1 VILLS
6 DSLTKTADRIKAF
19 PRESREKFKQVVSEL
34 SNKTLS
40 NELMQIIETMSDD
53 EYNVFMEILKQASED
68 GESHLFNR
76 IKAEDYD
83 EIPVDIRTFICDPRY
98 LGGSTNEGKLIYPYW
113 MNVLEKIFAPNSK
126 IIEVVLT
133 GAIGVGKSTVAIIG
147 MAYILYRLMCLKNP
161 AAYYNLLEGSKI
173 AEAIFNIDLQ
183 HVHGIGYG
191 RLQSTLKLS
200 PWFVS
205 KGNLRGRN
213 AQAVKAKI
221 MAGEKVSQEAINEC
235 TYEPSKDISLIV
247 GSKASHF
254 TGYDVFC
261 AFLDEMNF
269 YEKGKRTTDAT
280 ENFTSLEIMKVY
292 TAIKRRIESRFML
305 QGVVPGLIFM
315 ISSKRAEDDALEVYA
330 NKHRNEETVLI
341 VDEPIWVI
349 KNMEGTYSGNTF
361 KLLVGDK
368 FNKTKI
374 LSDDDDISIL
384 LEQGRR
390 ILDVPVEH
398 RRAFELNADQAL
410 TDIAGIALVSGS
422 RFIDAM
428 RYKELIDDSIKNIF
442 KSDIHLT
449 GMTVDE
455 ELIRLVDT
463 SRIPPQYRG
472 WQTFIHVDTSKNHD
486 RTGISVVVRSAD
498 YREIERLE
506 KGNIFKVRDYEY
518 ATLGVIG
525 LQAIPGDM
533 IPYRKILEL
542 IISLRAS
549 QLNIIAISV
558 DTFQS
563 LYLQQDLMDNGFK
576 VNVVSVDR
584 TPAAYLNFRR
594 VVYEKR
600 LKTIASYAL
609 EHELTELIENK
620 QTGKIDHPIEGSK
633 DLADSV
639 VGAYFNASSF
649 KSVGVSSDALARM
662 QEDALDSQLGR
673 DIPQNFGNA
682 KIVSSTNI
690 FKQLDDMLND
700 DFDY

>member
-1 VILLS
+1 MNEH
-6 DSLTKTADRIKAF
+6 LTTAAEKIKAF
-19 PRESREKFKQVVSEL
+19 PLESKAKFKQLIAELATHNLSEDL
-34 SNKTLS
+34 LK
-40 NELMQIIETMSDD
+40 IIETMSED
-53 EYNVFMEILKQASED
+53 EYEVFMEILKQISED
-68 GESHLFNR
+68 GDSALLHR

-83 EIPVDIRTFICDPRY
+83 EIPVDIKTFISDPMY
-98 LGGSTNEGKLIYPYW
+98 LGGSTKNGELIYPYW
-113 MNVLEKIFAPNSK
+113 VDVLEKIFAPNSK

-147 MAYILYRLMCLKNP
+147 MAYILYKLMCLKNP

-205 KGNLRGRN
+205 RGNLRGRN
-213 AQAVKAKI
+213 AHAVKAKI
-221 MAGEKVSQEAINEC
+221 LNGEKVPQEMINEC
-235 TYEPSKDISLIV
+235 TFEPSKDISLIV

-269 YEKGKRTTDAT
+269 YEKGKKTADTS
-280 ENFTSLEIMKVY
+280 EGFTSLEIMKVY

-305 QGVVPGLIFM
+305 QGVVPGVIFM
-315 ISSKRAEDDALEVYA
+315 ISSKRAEDDALEMYA
-330 NKHRNEETVLI
+330 NKHRNEETILI
-341 VDEPIWVI
+341 VDEPVWVI
-349 KNMEGTYSGNTF
+349 KNEKGRYCGDTF

-374 LSDDDDISIL
+374 LSEDDDVSMLIS
-384 LEQGRR
+384 QGRKV
-390 ILDVPVEH
+390 LDVPVEH

-422 RFIDAM
+422 RFIDAV
-428 RYKELIDDSIKNIF
+428 RYKELVDATMKNIF
-442 KSDIHLT
+442 RADIHLT

-455 ELIRLVDT
+455 DLTKIFDVTKINTE
-463 SRIPPQYRG
+463 YRN
-472 WQTFIHVDTSKNHD
+472 WQIFVHVDTSKNHD
-486 RTGISVVVRSAD
+486 RTGIGVIARSAD

-506 KGNIFKVRDYEY
+506 KGAIFKVRDYEY
-518 ATLGVIG
+518 VTLGVVG

-533 IPYRKILEL
+533 IPYRRILEL
-542 IISLRAS
+542 IISLRANR
-549 QLNIIAISV
+549 LNIVAVSV

-594 VVYEKR
+594 IVYEKR
-600 LKTIASYAL
+600 LKTINSYTL
-609 EHELTELIENK
+609 EHELTELVENK

-633 DLADSV
+633 DLADGV
-639 VGAYFNASSF
+639 VGALYNASIF
-649 KSVGVSSDALARM
+649 KSLGVTSNDLARF
-662 QEDALDSQLGR
+662 QEDALDEQLGR
-673 DIPQNFGNA
+673 DLPSSFGNI
-682 KIVSSTNI
+682 KVVTNTNI
-690 FKQLDDMLND
+690 FQQLDDFLND
-700 DFDY
+700 DDY